1 MVSTPYSLSAISTDL
16 LSTCK
21 MAEFS
26 LRKDERILK
35 RSHFLEV
42 MRKGKEFRTN
52 NFIVIFK
59 RNEAGKNR
67 LGITVSKKVGNAVRR
82 NRTKRLIREFFRLNK
97 FRIPC
102 CHDIV
107 IIAKKGVVELNYF
120 LVYEELKVFLNEM
133 YVCWGEIDPK

>member
-1 MVSTPYSLSAISTDL
+1 
-16 LSTCK
+16 

-26 LRKDERILK
+26 FRKDERMLK

-42 MRKGKEFRTN
+42 MRKGKEFHTN
-52 NFIVIFK
+52 NFVVIFK

-107 IIAKKGVVELNYF
+107 FIAKKGAAGLSY
-120 LVYEELKVFLNEM
+120 LMVYEELKVFIKER
-133 YVCWGEIDPK
+133 YVFWEEIDPK

>member
-1 MVSTPYSLSAISTDL
+1 
-16 LSTCK
+16 
-21 MAEFS
+21 
-26 LRKDERILK
+26 
-35 RSHFLEV
+35 

-133 YVCWGEIDPK
+133 YVCWGEMDPK